1 MKGNTKNKQNKK
13 RQETK
18 RKMLIITLC
27 IFMVAVM
34 FLPYLAVL
42 FS

>member
-1 MKGNTKNKQNKK
+1 MKSNARK

-18 RKMLIITLC
+18 RKALIITLC

-34 FLPYLAVL
+34 FLPYLAVF